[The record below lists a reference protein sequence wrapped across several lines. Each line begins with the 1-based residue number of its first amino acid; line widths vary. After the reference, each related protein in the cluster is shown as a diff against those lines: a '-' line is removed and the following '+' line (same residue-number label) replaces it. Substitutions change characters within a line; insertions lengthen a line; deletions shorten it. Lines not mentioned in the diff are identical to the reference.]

1 MFKTDLKLIIMLYY
15 IAKSSPRP
23 AATTLG
29 KGSITIANIPPC
41 DEVVEYYTTLNDV
54 DTIL

>member
-1 MFKTDLKLIIMLYY
+1 MFETDLILIIMLYY

-54 DTIL
+54 DTI